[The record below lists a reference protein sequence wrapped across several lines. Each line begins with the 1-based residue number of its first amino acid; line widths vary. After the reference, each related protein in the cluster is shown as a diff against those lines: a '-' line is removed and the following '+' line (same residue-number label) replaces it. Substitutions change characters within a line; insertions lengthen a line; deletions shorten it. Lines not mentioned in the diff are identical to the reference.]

1 MASFSG
7 YGIDPRILPAVLA
20 QSGTT
25 GDVATSFLNLAN
37 CHVAELVVMLGAI
50 TSDDTVL
57 TFRESTGS
65 DSTSD
70 LAIPFRYRLSAAIGT
85 DTGWG
90 SVTTCDSAGLTL
102 GQADD
107 NKVLI
112 VHFDPADLTDGYKY
126 VHGEFATGGSTAA
139 FALAAIWLIDP
150 RYATTDPASDS

>member
-1 MASFSG
+1 MSSFDG
-7 YGIDPRILPAVLA
+7 YGISPRILPAVLA

-25 GDVATSFLNLAN
+25 GDVATTFLNLAN
-37 CHVAELVVMLGAI
+37 CHMAELVVMLGAI
-50 TSDDTVL
+50 TDDTTVL

-70 LAIPFRYRLSAAIGT
+70 LAIPFTYRLSAALGT

-90 SVTTCDSAGLTL
+90 AVTTCDSGGLTL
-102 GQADD
+102 AVTDD

-112 VHFDPADLTDGYKY
+112 VHFNPADLTDGYKY
-126 VHGEFATGGSTAA
+126 IHGEFATGGSTSA

-150 RYATTDPASDS
+150 RYATLDTQSDS